1 LEARVGIEHHNPIR
15 TDPHNFQQ
23 YKPLRSFL
31 NVFNGLT
38 RVLRPQELFW
48 KHALLFLQRLQSITA
63 LLFYWSFHWRWF
75 YSSFEERNKKQL
87 ITPLSK
93 LIDLSA
99 IQILMKGFS
108 HRRPLPHFNIVNK
121 AGIPMSDI
129 TLMLEAISAGDSQ
142 ASEQL
147 LPLVYNELRRLAAAR
162 MSQEAAGH
170 TLQPTALVHEAWLRL
185 AGGQKQSWE
194 NRAHF
199 FGAAA
204 EAMRRILI
212 ERARRKSRL
221 KRGSGQALLD
231 IAGFDV
237 IAAMPDDKVLL
248 VDEALDQL
256 KLEDPEKA
264 KIVLLKFFAGMTNE
278 QAAEIMN
285 VNERTVRRQWEFAK
299 AWLFDR
305 IRGEL

>member
-1 LEARVGIEHHNPIR
+1 
-15 TDPHNFQQ
+15 
-23 YKPLRSFL
+23 
-31 NVFNGLT
+31 
-38 RVLRPQELFW
+38 
-48 KHALLFLQRLQSITA
+48 
-63 LLFYWSFHWRWF
+63 
-75 YSSFEERNKKQL
+75 
-87 ITPLSK
+87 
-93 LIDLSA
+93 
-99 IQILMKGFS
+99 
-108 HRRPLPHFNIVNK
+108 
-121 AGIPMSDI
+121 MSDI
-129 TLMLEAISAGDSQ
+129 TLMLEAISAGDDH

-147 LPLVYNELRRLAAAR
+147 LPVVYDELRRLAAAR

-185 AGGQKQSWE
+185 VGGQKQSWE

-231 IAGFDV
+231 IADLDV
-237 IAAMPDDKVLL
+237 ATAMPDDKVLL
-248 VDEALDQL
+248 VDEALEQL

-264 KIVLLKFFAGMTNE
+264 KIVLLKFFAGLTNE
-278 QAAEIMN
+278 QTAEILN

-299 AWLFDR
+299 AWLFER